1 MNDLA
6 SFKSTDIPSLEDD
19 VRNVLGTDQYY
30 SKLEDAA
37 KLATFGPVFWNN
49 PQAFKFLSGERKQLE
64 TISSKA
70 GQLVGVNKK
79 LILSLDNPLKSIVRK
94 STTTSNFLVKFHNLF
109 KFLF

>member
-6 SFKSTDIPSLEDD
+6 SFKSTDITSLEDD

-37 KLATFGPVFWNN
+37 KLAIFGPVFWNN
-49 PQAFKFLSGERKQLE
+49 PQALKFLSGERKQLE

-79 LILSLDNPLKSIVRK
+79 LILSSILSNHLSESQQLQVI
-94 STTTSNFLVKFHNLF
+94 SSLNFTT
-109 KFLF
+109 